1 VIHRS
6 DPYNF
11 NPAKSSI
18 YSRAYA
24 FILGDFQMPKS
35 SPQNIVMFDKIM
47 GTDKIG
53 RYLEEKFM
61 SQQIE
66 AYYTP
71 ELRRFKQE
79 RENYLLPQ
87 FGPSIGVMVSE
98 NPLRGDLCLFIDIK
112 N

>member
-1 VIHRS
+1 
-6 DPYNF
+6 
-11 NPAKSSI
+11 
-18 YSRAYA
+18 
-24 FILGDFQMPKS
+24 MPKS

-47 GTDKIG
+47 GTDKTG

-71 ELRRFKQE
+71 EFPRFKQE

-98 NPLRGDLCLFIDIK
+98 ILFRGDLCPFIDMK

>member
-1 VIHRS
+1 
-6 DPYNF
+6 
-11 NPAKSSI
+11 
-18 YSRAYA
+18 
-24 FILGDFQMPKS
+24 MPKS

-71 ELRRFKQE
+71 ELQRFKQE
-79 RENYLLPQ
+79 REDYLLPQ
-87 FGPSIGVMVSE
+87 FGPSIGVMISEIPLCDDLYLVSME
-98 NPLRGDLCLFIDIK
+98 KTNSLSLFWQSISQGHFPNLRANSTSSG
-112 N
+112 